1 MTISPQEAYKKL
13 LLKVN
18 KNDTN
23 QNVKVSKGEFVLLF
37 NEQKRKYLD
46 NILAEYQDS
55 DYIETLSDILVV
67 DAKLN
72 KLFEDE
78 RKAIFELPSDYYD
91 KASSYSIASKGDCKN
106 QVIINWHI
114 KPKNKNLFT
123 PNENI
128 NPSFE
133 YRETIALL
141 SKDGLVV
148 FKDNFTVDEV
158 YLSYYYEPKDLDMA
172 GYTKVDGTPSADVQ
186 TELSDGDV
194 EYILDRTTSEILR
207 NYQNT
212 EGLQFALNR
221 QTADFNKQ

>member
-37 NEQKRKYLD
+37 NEQKRRYLD

-55 DYIETLSDILVV
+55 DYIETLSDILIV
-67 DAKLN
+67 DADLK
-72 KLFEDE
+72 KLFEDD

-91 KASSYSIASKGDCKN
+91 KASSYSIASKEDCTG
-106 QVIINWHI
+106 QVLVNWHI
-114 KPKNKNLFT
+114 KPKNRNLFI

-141 SKDGLVV
+141 SKEGLVV
-148 FKDNFTVDEV
+148 FKDNFNVDKV
-158 YLSYYYEPKDLDMA
+158 YLSYYYEPKDIDVA
-172 GYTKVDGTPSADVQ
+172 GYTKTDGTASTDVQ

-194 EYILDRTTSEILR
+194 EYILDRTATEILR

-212 EGLQFALNR
+212 EGLQMSLNR
-221 QTADFNKQ
+221 QSAGFNKQ